1 MPRANRTHSFDELL
15 EDLIAELLSGR
26 DALIELDAFIL
37 ANRQYGNLSGDDAQ
51 MLLDATD
58 KARRG
63 LQNGLRFGRLLRSP
77 PPDLEALAEL
87 LEEWE
92 RARGRPPK

>member
-1 MPRANRTHSFDELL
+1 MPNTDTDFVTLL
-15 EDLIAELLSGR
+15 EDLTAEILSGR

-37 ANRQYGNLSGDDAQ
+37 ANRQYGNLSGEDAR

-77 PPDLEALAEL
+77 PPDLETLAEL
-87 LEEWE
+87 LEEW
-92 RARGRPPK
+92 RAGGRPPK